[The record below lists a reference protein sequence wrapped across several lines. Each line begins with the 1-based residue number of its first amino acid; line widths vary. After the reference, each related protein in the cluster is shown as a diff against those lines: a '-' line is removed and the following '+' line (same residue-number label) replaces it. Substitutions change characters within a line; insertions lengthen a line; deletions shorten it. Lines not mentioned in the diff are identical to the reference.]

1 MADSNSG
8 SWTEELSGRER
19 VRHVVELLDEPTPV
33 QEIANRADVSR
44 TTADDELQRLQSDD
58 WVTETTVD
66 GTKAYDLNP
75 VRMLF
80 DEVTGLIE
88 AHSRDELEGQ
98 LTELKQEQEALAT
111 EYDAGSLDE
120 FRKQLADGKFSAAE
134 LRERRN
140 VIATWEAINTELG
153 LVKHALQLY
162 DDVIELSSPRTDSPS
177 TLA

>member
-1 MADSNSG
+1 MTDSNPG
-8 SWTEELSGRER
+8 SWTESMSGRER

-33 QEIANRADVSR
+33 QEIADQADVSR
-44 TTADDELQRLQSDD
+44 ATADDELQRLKSDD

-80 DEVTGLIE
+80 DEVTDLIE
-88 AHSRDELEGQ
+88 AHSRDELESQ
-98 LTELKQEQEALAT
+98 LTELKEEQEGLAT
-111 EYDAGSLDE
+111 EYNVSSLNE
-120 FRKQLADGKFSAAE
+120 FREQLTDEDLSAAE

-162 DDVIELSSPRTDSPS
+162 DDVVELSSPGTGSSS
-177 TLA
+177 TLV

>member
-1 MADSNSG
+1 MTESNPG
-8 SWTEELSGRER
+8 SWTETMSGRER

-33 QEIANRADVSR
+33 QEIADRAEISR
-44 TTADDELQRLQSDD
+44 ATADDELQRLESDD

-66 GTKAYDLNP
+66 GMKAYDLNP

-80 DEVTGLIE
+80 DEVTDLIE
-88 AHSRDELEGQ
+88 AHSRDELESQ
-98 LTELKQEQEALAT
+98 LTELKEEQEELAA
-111 EYDAGSLDE
+111 EYEVSSLDE
-120 FRKQLADGKFSAAE
+120 FREQLADEDFSTEE

-140 VIATWEAINTELG
+140 VIATWGAINTELG

>member
-1 MADSNSG
+1 MTESNPK
-8 SWTEELSGRER
+8 SWTETMSGRER
-19 VRHVVELLDEPTPV
+19 VRQVVELLDEPTPV
-33 QEIANRADVSR
+33 QEIGDQADVSR
-44 TTADDELQRLQSDD
+44 ATADDELQRLESDD

-66 GTKAYDLNP
+66 GMKAYDLNP

-80 DEVTGLIE
+80 DEVTDLIE
-88 AHSRDELEGQ
+88 SHSRDELESR
-98 LTELKQEQEALAT
+98 LTELTEEEEELAT
-111 EYDAGSLDE
+111 EYDVSSLDE
-120 FRKQLADGKFSAAE
+120 FREQLATEEFSTAE